1 MTKNSRQKN
10 IVPSLARE
18 IIFDL
23 VVKHWFVMGL
33 VVIAIMSAMFQAK
46 TTHDTRIAIAESQKL
61 REERQNLEIKWQ
73 ALRLELTSLT
83 EANRVESEAKNKLK
97 MIKVNSDNEKII
109 SL

>member
-10 IVPSLARE
+10 ILPSLGRE

-23 VVKHWFVMGL
+23 FVKHWFV
-33 VVIAIMSAMFQAK
+33 VVLAVLALASAMFQAK
-46 TTHDTRIAIAESQKL
+46 TAHDTRISIAESQRL
-61 REERQNLEIKWQ
+61 REERQNLEIEWQ

-83 EANRVESEAKNKLK
+83 EANRVESEAKKKLK
-97 MIKVNSDNEKII
+97 MIKVNSENEKII